1 MAGNTRITNA
11 SFQAIVQLGAAHTQ
25 RTVADTAV
33 ALKDHT
39 VSTSTTHVLVQFNNA
54 DIRVT
59 FDGTTPTTTK
69 GFLYRDGATA
79 YWPVQ
84 LYNGAKGVRT
94 AATSVV
100 LEVQELNSV

>member
-25 RTVADTAV
+25 RTVAGTAV

-59 FDGTTPTTTK
+59 FDGTTPTTSQKPTRSLIFK
-69 GFLYRDGATA
+69 SRELSKKNR
-79 YWPVQ
+79 PKPNS
-84 LYNGAKGVRT
+84 NGNISIK
-94 AATSVV
+94 
-100 LEVQELNSV
+100 